1 MKQQITV
8 SQYRNI
14 DLTILA
20 LVMAVTQT
28 LIHFA
33 VSAWFPEQLFVV
45 SPVAIVTALVMMRW
59 GAWAVIHSILGGL
72 IYAVLSGGTVQHY
85 LIFGAGNAFA
95 MLALVLLKHPGKEQ
109 IRLNPVYTLLFAFAV
124 QTLMLLGRAAVAGV
138 LGFERA
144 ALLGF
149 ITTDALSILFTMVAL
164 WSIRRMDG
172 LFEDQIHYLLRI
184 NQERSVEGREQM

>member
-20 LVMAVTQT
+20 VVMAVAQV

-33 VSAWFPEQLFVV
+33 VSSWFPEQLFVV
-45 SPVAIVTALVMMRW
+45 SPVAIVVALVMIRW
-59 GAWAVIHSILGGL
+59 NGWAVIHSILGGL
-72 IYAVLSGGTVQHY
+72 IYAALSGGSVQHY

-95 MLALVLLKHPGKEQ
+95 MLALILLKHPGKEKV
-109 IRLNPVYTLLFAFAV
+109 RLNPVYTLLFAFSV
-124 QTLMLLGRAAVAGV
+124 QMLMLLGRAAVAAM

-149 ITTDALSILFTMVAL
+149 LTTDSLSILFTMVGL